1 MNLIP
6 PFAYPVIAAFLIA
19 CVVALL
25 PTGPLLGLSHHTY
38 TGILFGTTVL
48 ASAIIL
54 IVGLRKESLNDK
66 AGNK

>member
-1 MNLIP
+1 M
-6 PFAYPVIAAFLIA
+6 
-19 CVVALL
+19 ALL